1 MSTGLRL
8 RKHLAWR
15 SVVQRLVQA
24 LVIIERNPRA
34 YAATCLG
41 NRAIRLNEHLLVF
54 QAAPQPFNEDVVK
67 KPAFAVHA
75 DPHTA
80 TFQLIEKRSTGE
92 LPTLIRVEHVRLAA
106 VSARILFDGV
116 SGDFDHGY

>member
-1 MSTGLRL
+1 MSAGLRL
-8 RKHLAWR
+8 PKHLAWGA
-15 SVVQRLVQA
+15 VVQRLVWA
-24 LVIIERNPRA
+24 LVIVEHEPRA
-34 YAATCLG
+34 DTATCLG

-92 LPTLIRVEHVRLAA
+92 LPTLIRVEHVRDRKSTRL
-106 VSARILFDGV
+106 
-116 SGDFDHGY
+116 

>member
-15 SVVQRLVQA
+15 SVFHPLVRP
-24 LVIIERNPRA
+24 LLIKEKTPRA

-41 NRAIRLNEHLLVF
+41 NRAIRLDEHLLVF

-67 KPAFAVHA
+67 KSAFAVHA

-80 TFQLIEKRSTGE
+80 TFQLIEKRGAGE
-92 LPTLIRVEHVRLAA
+92 LHALIRVEHVRLTE
-106 VSARILFDGV
+106 ARHRL
-116 SGDFDHGY
+116 